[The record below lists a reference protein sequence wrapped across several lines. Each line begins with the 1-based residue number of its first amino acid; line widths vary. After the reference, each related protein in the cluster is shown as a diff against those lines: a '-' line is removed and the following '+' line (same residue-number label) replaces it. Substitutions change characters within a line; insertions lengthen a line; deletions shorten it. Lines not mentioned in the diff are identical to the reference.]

1 MDIKALLN
9 KMTVKDKAYQLL
21 QLNTLAYSVDKG
33 VVKITGPVAQDEIDK
48 DYIFEAGSAL
58 NSVGAQRMIDIQTN
72 YLKNSNNKIP
82 LVLMQDVIHGYRTI
96 YPINLAISASF
107 DTQLAHDCAQM
118 AAKEASVDGVQV
130 TFAPMVDL
138 VRDARWG
145 RVMESSGEDPYLG
158 CKMAKATV
166 EGYQG
171 DMGKY
176 NIAACVKH
184 FAAYGAAESGR
195 DYNTVDMSEHT
206 LREYYLPTYK
216 AAIDAGVK
224 MLMTS
229 FNSLN
234 GVPAAGNKW
243 LVNDVLRKEWGF
255 DGVVISDYASFK
267 EMITHGYAEN
277 GKDAA
282 QKAMAA
288 TGDIEMV
295 STSYA
300 MHMEELV
307 AEGKITMEQLD
318 TAVLRVLKLKEDL
331 GMFENPFR
339 YTNVEEAEK
348 IILCPEHRDLA
359 RYAAE
364 QCAVLLKNEGVLP
377 LREDVKS
384 VAVIGPLANTG
395 EIYGNWPCG
404 AKAEETVPVFE
415 GIKSIVGDRAKYA
428 KGCDVAFDAS
438 DFSGIEEAV
447 ELAKNSEA
455 VVLCLGE
462 YQMDSGEGHCKS
474 KLELPYVQYKL
485 LFEVL
490 KVNKNVAVLLF
501 TGRPLCLERLDKN
514 APAILNMWMPGTEGG
529 NAAANL
535 LFGRANPSGKLT
547 MSFPYT
553 VGQCPIYYNQYMT
566 GRPKPEDND
575 ARITFTSSFIDVPNR
590 PLYPFGYGL
599 SYTQFEYSDCK
610 LDKNVMKSGEAITAS
625 VKVKN
630 TGNYK
635 GKETV
640 QLYIRDVCASIIR
653 PVKELKGFEK
663 IELDVGEE
671 KTVSFQITEEELA
684 FYGADMQR
692 KAEKGKFQVFIAPN
706 SKCKPFAE
714 FELI

>member
-1 MDIKALLN
+1 MDIKALLD
-9 KMTVKDKAYQLL
+9 KMTVKEKAYQLL

-58 NSVGAQRMIDIQTN
+58 NSVGAQRMIDIQSN

-107 DTQLAHDCAQM
+107 DTQLAHDCAAM
-118 AAKEASVDGVQV
+118 AAKEASIDGVQV

-206 LREYYLPTYK
+206 LREFYLPTYK

-267 EMITHGYAEN
+267 EMIIHGYAEN
-277 GKDAA
+277 TKDAA
-282 QKAMAA
+282 HKAMTAS
-288 TGDIEMV
+288 GDIEMV
-295 STSYA
+295 STTYA
-300 MHMEELV
+300 MNMEELI

-318 TAVLRVLKLKEDL
+318 TAVLRVLRLKEEL
-331 GMFENPFR
+331 GMFDNPYR

-364 QCAVLLKNEGVLP
+364 QCAVLLKNDGVLP
-377 LREDVKS
+377 LSEDVKS

-404 AKAEETVPVFE
+404 AKEEETIPVFE
-415 GIKSIVGDRAKYA
+415 GIKAIVGDRAKYA
-428 KGCDVAFDAS
+428 KGCDVAFDAN
-438 DFSGIEEAV
+438 DLSGIEEAV

-462 YQMDSGEGHCKS
+462 HQMDSGEGHCKS

-485 LFEVL
+485 LYEVL

-501 TGRPLCLERLDKN
+501 TGRPLCLERLDQH

-535 LFGRANPSGKLT
+535 VFGRAVPSGKLT

-566 GRPKPEDND
+566 GRPKPDTD
-575 ARITFTSSFIDVPNR
+575 KRITFTSSFIDVPNR

-599 SYTQFEYSDCK
+599 SYTTFEYSDHK
-610 LDKNVMKSGEAITAS
+610 IDKNEMKSGEKIIAS

-630 TGNYK
+630 TGKYK
-635 GKETV
+635 AKETV
-640 QLYIRDVCASIIR
+640 QLYIRDLVGSVIR

-671 KTVSFQITEEELA
+671 KVVSFEINEDALS

-692 KAEKGKFQVFIAPN
+692 KAEKGKFQVFIAPSSN
-706 SKCKPFAE
+706 CKPFAE

>member
-1 MDIKALLN
+1 MDIKALLD
-9 KMTVKDKAYQLL
+9 KMTVKEKAYQLL

-58 NSVGAQRMIDIQTN
+58 NSVGAQRMIDIQSN

-107 DTQLAHDCAQM
+107 DTKLAHDCAAM
-118 AAKEASVDGVQV
+118 AAKEASIDGVQV

-195 DYNTVDMSEHT
+195 DYNTVDMSERT

-234 GVPAAGNKW
+234 GIPAAGNKW
-243 LVNDVLRKEWGF
+243 LVNDVLRKEWGY

-277 GKDAA
+277 TKDAA
-282 QKAMAA
+282 HKAMTAS
-288 TGDIEMV
+288 GDIEMV
-295 STSYA
+295 STTYA
-300 MHMEELV
+300 MNMEELV

-318 TAVLRVLKLKEDL
+318 KAVLRVLKLKEEL
-331 GMFENPFR
+331 GMFDNPYR
-339 YTNVEEAEK
+339 YTNVEEAER

-364 QCAVLLKNEGVLP
+364 QCAVLLKNDGVLP
-377 LREDVKS
+377 LSEDVRS

-404 AKAEETVPVFE
+404 AKAEETIPVFE
-415 GIKSIVGDRAKYA
+415 GIKAIVGDRAKYA
-428 KGCDVAFDAS
+428 KGCDVALNSTDY
-438 DFSGIEEAV
+438 SGIEEAV
-447 ELAKNSEA
+447 ELAAKSEA
-455 VVLCLGE
+455 VILCLGE
-462 YQMDSGEGHCKS
+462 DQFDSGEGHCKS
-474 KLELPYVQYKL
+474 KLELPYAQYKL

-501 TGRPLCLERLDKN
+501 TGRPLALERLDKN

-535 LFGRANPSGKLT
+535 VFGRAVPSGKLT

-566 GRPKPEDND
+566 GRPKPETDE
-575 ARITFTSSFIDVPNR
+575 RITFTSSFIDVPNR
-590 PLYPFGYGL
+590 PLYPFGHGL
-599 SYTQFEYSDCK
+599 SYTTFEYSDHK
-610 LDKNVMKSGEAITAS
+610 IDKTQMKVGEKITAS

-630 TGNYK
+630 VGKYK
-635 GKETV
+635 AKETV
-640 QLYIRDVCASIIR
+640 QLYIRDLVGSVVR
-653 PVKELKGFEK
+653 PIKELKGFEK
-663 IELDVGEE
+663 IELNAGEE
-671 KTVSFQITEEELA
+671 RVVSFEINEESLA
-684 FYGADMQR
+684 FVGADMQR
-692 KAEKGKFQVFIAPN
+692 KAEKGKFQVFIAPSSN
-706 SKCKPFAE
+706 CKPFAE

>member
-9 KMTVKDKAYQLL
+9 KMTVKEKAYQLL

-58 NSVGAQRMIDIQTN
+58 NSVGAQRLIDIQTN

-96 YPINLAISASF
+96 YPVNLAISASF
-107 DTQLAHDCAQM
+107 DTKLAHDCAQM

-243 LVNDVLRKEWGF
+243 LVSDILRKEWGF

-267 EMITHGYAEN
+267 EMIIHGYAEN

-282 QKAMAA
+282 EKAMAA

-300 MHMEELV
+300 MHMEELI
-307 AEGKITMEQLD
+307 AEGKVTMEQLD
-318 TAVLRVLKLKEDL
+318 TAVLRVLKLKEEL
-331 GMFENPFR
+331 GMFKNPYR
-339 YTNVEEAEK
+339 YTSVEEAEK
-348 IILCPEHRDLA
+348 IILCPEHRALA

-364 QCAVLLKNEGVLP
+364 QCAVLLKNDGVLP

-428 KGCDVAFDAS
+428 KGCDVEFDAN

-462 YQMDSGEGHCKS
+462 HQFDSGEGHCKS

-501 TGRPLCLERLDKN
+501 TGRPLCLERLDKT

-535 LFGRANPSGKLT
+535 VFGRANPSGKLT

-610 LDKNVMKSGEAITAS
+610 LDKDVMKSGEAITAS

-630 TGNYK
+630 IGNYK

-671 KTVSFQITEEELA
+671 KTVTFQITEEELA

>member
-107 DTQLAHDCAQM
+107 DTKLAHDCAQM
-118 AAKEASVDGVQV
+118 AAKEASIDGVQV

-243 LVNDVLRKEWGF
+243 LVNDILRKEWGF

-267 EMITHGYAEN
+267 EMIIHGYAEN

-288 TGDIEMV
+288 SGDIEMV

-318 TAVLRVLKLKEDL
+318 KAVLRVLKLKEDL

-348 IILCPEHRDLA
+348 IILCKEHRDLA

-377 LREDVKS
+377 LSEDVGS

-610 LDKNVMKSGEAITAS
+610 LDKDVMKSGEAITAS

-671 KTVSFQITEEELA
+671 KIVSFQITEEELA